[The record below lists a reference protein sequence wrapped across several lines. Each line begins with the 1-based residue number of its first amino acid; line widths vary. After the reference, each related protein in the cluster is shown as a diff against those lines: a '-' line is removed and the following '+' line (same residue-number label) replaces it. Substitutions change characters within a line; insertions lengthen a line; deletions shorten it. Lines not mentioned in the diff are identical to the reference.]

1 MTWLLLALLAPL
13 IWSVANYLDKY
24 LLSPASN
31 SGGGSGGL
39 IILSSFMSLAV
50 AFVIFVCTGSKIFLA
65 SHYEMI
71 ILILSGVFEALY
83 IYFYFLALEIETAST
98 VIALFQF
105 SPVLGLLFGFL
116 FIHEVPSLSQFA
128 AIAIILVGTLCLV
141 VKKGEFKIDWKI
153 IRLMAIST
161 IFVGLFT
168 TFFKLAGESLPLW
181 TSIFWQYIGVG
192 IIGILF
198 CIFKTDYR
206 NQFLSM
212 TKGKSIFLTG
222 AAEILNVGAVLATN
236 AAIVLAPVALVLSVS
251 SVQPLFVLIEGF
263 ILAALFPKTF
273 KDDKPE
279 LRIQY
284 ILGIIFV
291 AIGGFL
297 IYQ

>member
-39 IILSSFMSLAV
+39 IILSSFMSLVVAAV
-50 AFVIFVCTGSKIFLA
+50 VYLCIGSKVLLA
-65 SHYEMI
+65 NESQAF

-105 SPVLGLLFGFL
+105 SPIFGVIFGFL
-116 FIHEVPSLSQFA
+116 FLHEIPTLSQFG
-128 AIAIILVGTLCLV
+128 AIAIILIGTLCLV
-141 VKKGEFKIDWKI
+141 VKKGEFKMNWKI
-153 IRLMAIST
+153 IRLMAVST

-168 TFFKLAGESLPLW
+168 TFFKLAGDTLPLW
-181 TSIFWQYIGVG
+181 TSIFWQYVGVG
-192 IIGILF
+192 IIGTLF
-198 CIFKTDYR
+198 CIFADEYR
-206 NQFLSM
+206 DQFLNM
-212 TKGKSIFLTG
+212 IKGKSIFFTG
-222 AAEILNVGAVLATN
+222 IAEILNVGAVLATN
-236 AAIVLAPVALVLSVS
+236 AAIILAPVALVLSVS
-251 SVQPLFVLIEGF
+251 SIQPLFVLIEGF

-273 KDDKPE
+273 KDDKPH
-279 LRIQY
+279 LHMRY
-284 ILGIIFV
+284 ILGIICIV
-291 AIGGFL
+291 IGGFL